1 MNPFFE
7 ADIKGD
13 KKEIELITQI
23 PGSPL
28 YYYDYNNGA
37 YVIAIINESFEF
49 QYFDK
54 KALNFLINMVDK
66 AKQIKKNL
74 IKPSKKMILF
84 N

>member
-28 YYYDYNNGA
+28 YYCDYNNGA